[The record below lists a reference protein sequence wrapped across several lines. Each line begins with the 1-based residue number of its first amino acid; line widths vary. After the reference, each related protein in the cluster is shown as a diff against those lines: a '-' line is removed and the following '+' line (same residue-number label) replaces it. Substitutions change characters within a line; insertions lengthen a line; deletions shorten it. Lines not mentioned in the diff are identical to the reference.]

1 MLTIIVPAHRA
12 DAAFERCLAA
22 LVPVAST
29 TPVIV
34 VDDGSPSAEVSRRA
48 QALGFSTRRHE
59 QSRGPSAARNLG
71 AQAATTPLLLFVD
84 ADCVVRPDVAT
95 RVVAAFEARP
105 GVDALF
111 GSYDTDPAAPQ
122 FVSQF
127 KNLTHHYTHQRAR
140 EEAFSFWAGCGA
152 VRRERFLALGGFSER
167 YGRPCIEDIEFG
179 YRLRAAGGRIA
190 VVKDL
195 QVTHLKRWTLAG
207 LVWTDVFDR
216 GVPWTELILEHP
228 GMTAGDLNLSAGPRS
243 ALMLTWLALDALFLS
258 VWWPTLGWTAPL
270 LLVAALVPGRRYFAW
285 LAEVRGWAFAAKAVP
300 LHLLYQLYSGV
311 AALIGLGRHVLGLP
325 TRR

>member
-1 MLTIIVPAHRA
+1 MT
-12 DAAFERCLAA
+12 A
-22 LVPVAST
+22 LVPVARR

-34 VDDGSPSAEVSRRA
+34 VDDGSPGAEVRTRA
-48 QALGFSTRRHE
+48 EALGFVTRRHE

-71 AQAATTPLLLFVD
+71 AHSATTPLLLFVD
-84 ADCVVRPDVAT
+84 ADCVVRPDVAD
-95 RVVAAFEARP
+95 RVVAAFDARP
-105 GVDALF
+105 HVDALF
-111 GSYDTDPAAPQ
+111 GSYDTEPAAPQ

-140 EEAFSFWAGCGA
+140 EDAFSFWAGCGA
-152 VRRERFLALGGFSER
+152 VRRERFVALGGFSER

-195 QVTHLKRWTLAG
+195 QVTHLKRWTLSG
-207 LVWTDVFDR
+207 LVRTDVFDR

-228 GMTAGDLNLSAGPRS
+228 GMTSGDLNLSAGPRA

-258 VWWPTLGWTAPL
+258 VWWPWLGWTVPL
-270 LLVAALVPGRRYFAW
+270 LLLAALAPGRRYFAW
-285 LAEVRGWAFAAKAVP
+285 LARVRGPVFAIKAVP
-300 LHLLYQLYSGV
+300 LHLLFQLYSGV
-311 AALIGLGRHVLGLP
+311 AALIGLTRHMLGIRTSP
-325 TRR
+325 

>member
-22 LVPVAST
+22 LVPVVRT
-29 TPVIV
+29 TPVVV
-34 VDDGSPSAEVSRRA
+34 VDDGSPGAEVSTRA
-48 QALGFSTRRHE
+48 QALGFLTRRHAH
-59 QSRGPSAARNLG
+59 SRGPSAARNLG

-84 ADCVVRPDVAT
+84 ADCVVRPDVAD
-95 RVVAAFEARP
+95 RVVAAFAARP
-105 GVDALF
+105 EVDALF
-111 GSYDTDPAAPQ
+111 GSYDTEPAAPQ

-140 EEAFSFWAGCGA
+140 DDAFSFWAGCGA

-167 YGRPCIEDIEFG
+167 YARPCIEDIEFG

-195 QVTHLKRWTLAG
+195 QVTHLKRWTLGG
-207 LVWTDVFDR
+207 LVRTDVFDR

-228 GMTAGDLNLSAGPRS
+228 GMTAGDLNLSAGPRTT
-243 ALMLTWLALDALFLS
+243 LLLTWLALDALFLA
-258 VWWPTLGWTAPL
+258 VWWPRLAWAAPF

-285 LAEVRGWAFAAKAVP
+285 LGQVRGWGFALKAVP

-311 AALIGLGRHVLGLP
+311 AALIGLTRYLLGL
-325 TRR
+325 RSQR